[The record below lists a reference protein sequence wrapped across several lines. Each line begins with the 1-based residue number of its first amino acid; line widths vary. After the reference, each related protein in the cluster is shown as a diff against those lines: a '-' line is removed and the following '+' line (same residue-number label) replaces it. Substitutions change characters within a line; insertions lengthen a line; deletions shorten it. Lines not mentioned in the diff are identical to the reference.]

1 MTNKKENTQRVLDNH
16 GNVTQNGDII
26 IENTNNI
33 SKSLKNYKQKIPA
46 KNISFIQM
54 QKNFLFF
61 IMIFIFCYV
70 LINQIFFKLDFEQ
83 FFITLFSFLISF
95 GFIFFI
101 FSVYTDK
108 KHEVHIIIDIDKL
121 IFYNNDSKK
130 KEIAYNNIRSSSK
143 TKNITIFGIEYI
155 FYIYTENELKPKV
168 KFSTSSVH
176 TIIAIEELINNKIKL
191 VKEENS

>member
-1 MTNKKENTQRVLDNH
+1 MTIKKENTQRVLENH
-16 GNVTQNGDII
+16 GNITQNGNII
-26 IENTNNI
+26 VENLNNI
-33 SKSLKNYKQKIPA
+33 SKSLKNYKQKIPV

-61 IMIFIFCYV
+61 IIIFIFCYV
-70 LINQIFFKLDFEQ
+70 LINQIFLKLDSEQ

-95 GFIFFI
+95 GFIFFV
-101 FSVYTDK
+101 FNAYTNK
-108 KHEVHIIIDIDKL
+108 KYESHIIIDIDKL
-121 IFYNNDSKK
+121 IFYNNDYEK

-191 VKEENS
+191 EK